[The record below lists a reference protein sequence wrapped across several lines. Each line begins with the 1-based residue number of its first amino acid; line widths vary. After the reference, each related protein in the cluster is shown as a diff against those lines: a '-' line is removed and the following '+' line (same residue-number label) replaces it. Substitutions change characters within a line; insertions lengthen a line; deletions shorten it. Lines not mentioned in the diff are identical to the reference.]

1 LPIEAQLL
9 RSESIR
15 RSAYGRPVQ
24 TVIRLRH
31 ELEQI
36 TAGRAYGNNCDG
48 IERRWLAKTARGF
61 SNRRT
66 ANLGSDRPE
75 GWIVSL
81 SSDSMP
87 RYCAANKLITGYL
100 QLETEEI
107 DLRLLGKI
115 ASSLD
120 SQLSAAFAS
129 IPFREAIR
137 AS

>member
-1 LPIEAQLL
+1 V
-9 RSESIR
+9 RRRSIR
-15 RSAYGRPVQ
+15 HLAYGRRVQ
-24 TVIRLRH
+24 GVTRLRY
-31 ELEQI
+31 ELEQN
-36 TAGRAYGNNCDG
+36 TAGRAYGNNSGG
-48 IERRWLAKTARGF
+48 IGGRWLAKTARGF

-87 RYCAANKLITGYL
+87 RYCAANKLITGYF